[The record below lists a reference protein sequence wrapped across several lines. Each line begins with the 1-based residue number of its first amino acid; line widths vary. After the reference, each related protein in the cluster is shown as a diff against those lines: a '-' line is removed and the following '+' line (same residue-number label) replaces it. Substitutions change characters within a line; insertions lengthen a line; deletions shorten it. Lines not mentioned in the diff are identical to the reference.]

1 MHVKSLQRALVFVEE
16 TVPAILLFVLVGSV
30 AYGVLA
36 RYAFANPQ
44 SWVNE
49 LAVALFVWQLFLA
62 SAGAARKHMHL
73 GVDALVTLL
82 PGRWRA
88 VQELL
93 VNCAILVVLGWFI
106 YLGWKF
112 SLNPTKVL
120 QMINLS
126 YTWIYAA
133 VPVGFGLVAL
143 HVGADVVHAAR
154 GLLGGGYVPPR
165 ASIEAFTEVQTE
177 STGTEARL

>member
-1 MHVKSLQRALVFVEE
+1 MKGVNRALVFVEE
-16 TVPAILLFVLVGSV
+16 TVPAILLVVLVGSV
-30 AYGVLA
+30 AYGVLM
-36 RYAFANPQ
+36 RYVFGNPQ

-62 SAGAARKHMHL
+62 SAGAARQHMHL

-88 VQELL
+88 AQELL
-93 VNCAILVVLGWFI
+93 VSCAILVVLGCFI
-106 YLGWKF
+106 YLGWNF

-120 QMINLS
+120 QMIDLS

-133 VPVGFGLVAL
+133 VPVGFGLVAV
-143 HVGADVVHAAR
+143 HVGADIVHAAR
-154 GLLGGGYVPPR
+154 GLLSGEYEPPR
-165 ASIEAFTEVQTE
+165 TSIEAFTEVQTE
-177 STGTEARL
+177 STGTVVRL